1 MQIELIDC
9 TVVLGNLLDKEG
21 MAQGKGWY
29 PLAGEPLPD
38 FTRTDIVENGIPTLD
53 FVASGKLGSHFGIN
67 FKARNLL
74 NSARQLTRKGNATGE
89 EVVLS
94 KYRKGID
101 LSLGLTYSF

>member
-1 MQIELIDC
+1 MLR
-9 TVVLGNLLDKEG
+9 TGTNSFNAAVVFNYFSDRIYTIGTEG
-21 MAQGKGWY
+21 YQ
-29 PLAGEPLPD
+29 
-38 FTRTDIVENGIPTLD
+38 DIVENGIPTLD